1 MLDLLSAFPDSDL
14 SQTRALRESE
24 ALFRQGDAVI
34 GPGQVISGSVILIRH
49 TEAGTSVPLHR
60 AGPGGTFAEASLFSD
75 AYHCDCVATE
85 ETEVILFDGNALRER
100 LASDRSTSLLLM
112 RMLSAEVQRA
122 RRQIEIRT
130 IRPAEERILYAIADG
145 WHTSSVVALA
155 EDIGLTHEATY
166 RALRRLVIDGRLRQ
180 TGRGRYELGE

>member
-14 SQTRALRESE
+14 SQTRSLRDGE
-24 ALFRQGDAVI
+24 ALFRQGDAVK
-34 GPGQVISGSVILIRH
+34 GPGQVISGGVALIRH
-49 TEAGTSVPLHR
+49 TAAGTSVPLHR
-60 AGPGGTFAEASLFSD
+60 AGPGGTFAEASLFSET
-75 AYHCDCVATE
+75 YHCDCVATE
-85 ETEVILFDGNALRER
+85 DTDLVLFDGSALRKR
-100 LASDRSTSLLLM
+100 LASDRRTSLLLM

-130 IRPAEERILYAIADG
+130 IRPAEERVFSAIADG

-166 RALRRLVIDGRLRQ
+166 RALRRLVTDGRLWQ